1 MPTPQTAATEPES
14 PEPDED
20 DVGGTATVV
29 DGEEIEEELADPVP
43 GGRSGG
49 EFFAGEDDLDTGT
62 GSTPEPTGTDEA
74 AGDIDEMLGDE
85 PPEQHSFEEPIVEGF
100 ARMAV
105 IGLDDDEKD
114 ELEPEFVDVFEAFQ
128 LGHYG
133 DQVLH
138 EYVLVGDDDI
148 NPLYGLAGSMLM
160 CTVLTVYMR
169 PDGDE
174 IVSSVRD
181 RMAELREPNE

>member
-1 MPTPQTAATEPES
+1 MPTPHAAEPAEPP
-14 PEPDED
+14 PEDE
-20 DVGGTATVV
+20 GGTATVV
-29 DGEEIEEELADPVP
+29 NGAEIEEELADPVP
-43 GGRSGG
+43 GSGG
-49 EFFAGEDDLDTGT
+49 GDFFSGEDDLDTGT
-62 GSTPEPTGTDEA
+62 GSTPEPTGPGDDD

-85 PPEQHSFEEPIVEGF
+85 PPEKHSFEEPIIEGF

-148 NPLYGLAGSMLM
+148 NPLYGLAGSMLL

-174 IVSSVRD
+174 IVSNVQE
-181 RMAELREPNE
+181 RMTALRAEGDA

>member
-1 MPTPQTAATEPES
+1 MPTPQTAATQE
-14 PEPDED
+14 PEPDAD
-20 DVGGTATVV
+20 DEVGGTATVV

-43 GGRSGG
+43 GGGGG

-74 AGDIDEMLGDE
+74 AGDIDEMLGEE

-105 IGLDDDEKD
+105 VGLDDDEKD

>member
-1 MPTPQTAATEPES
+1 MPTPQTAVEEPA
-14 PEPDED
+14 PPDAD
-20 DVGGTATVV
+20 DDGGTATVV
-29 DGEEIEEELADPVP
+29 DGEAIEEELADPVP
-43 GGRSGG
+43 GGG
-49 EFFAGEDDLDTGT
+49 EGFFAGEDDLDTGT

-74 AGDIDEMLGDE
+74 GDIDEMLGE
-85 PPEQHSFEEPIVEGF
+85 GEPEQHSFEEPIIEGF

-114 ELEPEFVDVFEAFQ
+114 ELESEFVDVFEAFQ

-174 IVSSVRD
+174 IVSNVRD
-181 RMAELREPNE
+181 RMAELRAPEEDR